1 MSDHDAQ
8 LLPEM
13 QLPVLADLPAALQ
26 WPDLGSR
33 TPLTQRQGIT
43 DTNTETGITVHF
55 ICVAQ
60 PSPHTHPVPPHYHLR
75 GEVATSRP
83 VPAFR
88 QDSAK
93 LVFILCG
100 GDRSLRQ

>member
-26 WPDLGSR
+26 WPDLGPR
-33 TPLTQRQGIT
+33 TTLAQRQ
-43 DTNTETGITVHF
+43 GITVHF

-60 PSPHTHPVPPHYHLR
+60 PSPHTHPVPPHHHLR